1 MNRLTRASCSLS
13 MVLSLSCPNEFV
25 ELQSAVS
32 RDDLLKQAE
41 KVLNDL
47 GSSKAIL
54 EIQYENEVSFN
65 CFAF

>member
-1 MNRLTRASCSLS
+1 M
-13 MVLSLSCPNEFV
+13 

-54 EIQYENEVSFN
+54 EIQYENEVSVLIVFLLLDK
-65 CFAF
+65 CLL

>member
-1 MNRLTRASCSLS
+1 M
-13 MVLSLSCPNEFV
+13 
-25 ELQSAVS
+25 S

-65 CFAF
+65 CFSFVDGSFFDSLKCILDMCARIC